1 MKCII
6 LLLYIL
12 SKFSWKKKA
21 VEVATLAQHSHKY
34 TEMEIRAMVAMGL
47 IFFFI
52 VCGSCDALAY
62 GRRVK
67 ARPLN
72 QSISPIYLFVCAW
85 RWDEKRIAHVHA
97 CWPYLHEWIEAI
109 S

>member
-47 IFFFI
+47 IFF
-52 VCGSCDALAY
+52 
-62 GRRVK
+62 
-67 ARPLN
+67 
-72 QSISPIYLFVCAW
+72 YLL
-85 RWDEKRIAHVHA
+85 R
-97 CWPYLHEWIEAI
+97 
-109 S
+109 